1 MPSGLR
7 EQTGSELLV
16 YWVVLEKGPVGLRD
30 VQKLV
35 GFSSAST
42 AIYHLDRL
50 KTRGL
55 VDKNVEGKYYA
66 VTSSRSGILRFYVLI
81 GRRLMPKSLIYGIV
95 LSIVGVLA
103 LHLASYRFEIMLALI
118 PAFLAAIVFWYEAFD
133 LLRYKRNLF
142 RKRSNSGMDDSKA

>member
-1 MPSGLR
+1 MR

-35 GFSSAST
+35 GFSSPST

-55 VDKNVEGKYYA
+55 VDKNVEGKYYP
-66 VTSSRSGILRFYVLI
+66 VTSSRPGILRFYILI
-81 GRRLMPKSLIYGIV
+81 GGRLLPKSLIYGIV
-95 LSIVGVLA
+95 LSIIGILA
-103 LHLASYRFEIMLALI
+103 LHLASYRFEIMLALV
-118 PAFLAAIVFWYEAFD
+118 PAFFAAIVFWYEAFD

-142 RKRSNSGMDDSKA
+142 RKRSNLRMDDSKA